1 MVARTLIVVR
11 GNSGSGKST
20 VARAVRDRYGRGCA
34 LIEQDYLRRTVLR
47 EHDGLESTGIAPEFI
62 AQSAAFALR
71 NGYHVIL
78 EGILTAQRYGPSLRG
93 LINDH
98 SGPSLVYYFDI
109 PYEETVR
116 RHATRPLA
124 TEFGADQLRDW
135 YRHRDLLGT
144 PGEHV
149 IGPSTSV
156 DEAVSFVLRT
166 SGLLDAAA
174 VTYCPTECPRC
185 ATEAPKSP

>member
-1 MVARTLIVVR
+1 VNA
-11 GNSGSGKST
+11 
-20 VARAVRDRYGRGCA
+20 
-34 LIEQDYLRRTVLR
+34 
-47 EHDGLESTGIAPEFI
+47 
-62 AQSAAFALR
+62 AAFALR

-78 EGILTAQRYGPSLRG
+78 EGILTAQRYGPSLRT
-93 LINDH
+93 LIDEH

-149 IGPSTSV
+149 IHESSSQEEIV
-156 DEAVSFVLRT
+156 DLVLRT
-166 SGLLDAAA
+166 SDLLGTAA
-174 VTYCPTECPRC
+174 VTYCPTTCPQC
-185 ATEAPKSP
+185 ATEVPRSP